1 MKVRIAGTNCY
12 LPSVFN
18 LYLHGF
24 LLFLRARICRPST
37 VPLVPERLRRHWF
50 YVLQRAFSAVMHA
63 ALTAVHAYTT
73 PCGALGRVRGHG
85 ALCTRPRL
93 YRWGARV
100 AHPGASQGVLYSA
113 SSCPVFPFFQ
123 PYRALLTVATEDVF
137 FRLNTEVAVCLSVC
151 VCVCVHAMQCKRPGV
166 VQWSE
171 TYTREPIAEVRSL
184 LSS

>member
-24 LLFLRARICRPST
+24 LLFLRARICRPLHSSPCAGT
-37 VPLVPERLRRHWF
+37 FGQTLVR
-50 YVLQRAFSAVMHA
+50 RAFSAVMHA
-63 ALTAVHAYTT
+63 ALTVVHAYTT

-100 AHPGASQGVLYSA
+100 AHPGASQGVLYSG

-123 PYRALLTVATEDVF
+123 PYRASLTVATEEVF
-137 FRLNTEVAVCLSVC
+137 FRLNTEVAVCLSHC
-151 VCVCVHAMQCKRPGV
+151 
-166 VQWSE
+166 
-171 TYTREPIAEVRSL
+171 
-184 LSS
+184 